1 MSAMH
6 GRGAE
11 RLLGV
16 AGSPH
21 LLLVED
27 DPGDAFLFEELLT
40 EAQPG
45 VRITVAATLA
55 EALDALRPEIQCV
68 IVDLALP
75 DARGLDALRQVRGH
89 APDTAVLVLT
99 GLADAHVG
107 VEAVAAGAQD
117 YLVKQ
122 DVDGALLTRAISYAI
137 ERKRA
142 DESERQLVEAR
153 ALSRENARL
162 ERGLLPVPIL
172 TDTTLRH
179 HTRYRPGAPADA
191 GGTAPAG
198 GRAGPASGR
207 PGRGRAL
214 LGGDFHDT
222 VETADGAVHVVI
234 GDVSGHGADEA
245 SLGVR
250 LRMAWRT
257 LVLAGHT
264 GERLLDT
271 LDAVLQHERWGEEI
285 FTTVC
290 TLTIAPDRRTARL
303 HRAGHPPPL
312 IFGPG
317 GVRAVPDEPRGPAL
331 GLIPGVAWPA
341 LDLELGDSWGL
352 LLYTDGLIE
361 GFAGADGEHLDLS
374 GLLELATAAHDDGK
388 RGETLVDGLIAEAER
403 LNGDALTDDLAVL
416 LLSRGDG

>member
-1 MSAMH
+1 MTAMH
-6 GRGAE
+6 SRGAE

-27 DPGDAFLFEELLT
+27 DPGDAFLFEELLA

-45 VRITVAATLA
+45 VRITVATTLA
-55 EALDALRPEIQCV
+55 EALDALRFDIQCV
-68 IVDLALP
+68 IVDLSLP
-75 DARGLDALRQVRGH
+75 DAQGLDALHQMHAH
-89 APDTAVLVLT
+89 APSIAVLVLT

-172 TDTTLRH
+172 NDTTLRH
-179 HTRYRPGAPADA
+179 HTRYRPGRD
-191 GGTAPAG
+191 
-198 GRAGPASGR
+198 
-207 PGRGRAL
+207 RAL

-222 VETADGAVHVVI
+222 VETEDGTVHVVI

-264 GERLLDT
+264 GPRLLDT

-290 TLTIAPDRRTARL
+290 TVTIAPDRRSARM
-303 HRAGHPPPL
+303 HRAGHPRPL
-312 IFGPG
+312 FFGPD
-317 GVRAVPDEPRGPAL
+317 GVEAVPDEPRGPAL
-331 GLIPGVAWPA
+331 GLIPGVDWPA
-341 LDLELGDSWGL
+341 IDLELGDSWGL

-361 GFAGADGEHLDLS
+361 GYAGEAGGYLDLS
-374 GLLELATAAHDDGK
+374 GLMELTKIAYRDGR
-388 RGETLVDGLIAEAER
+388 RGDVLIDGLIAEAER
-403 LNGDALTDDLAVL
+403 LNGDVLSDDLAVL
-416 LLSRGDG
+416 LLSQGDG

>member
-1 MSAMH
+1 MAAVHS
-6 GRGAE
+6 RGAE
-11 RLLGV
+11 RLLGM

-45 VRITVAATLA
+45 LRITVAATLR
-55 EALDALRPEIQCV
+55 EALAALRPEIQCV
-68 IVDLALP
+68 IVDLSLP
-75 DARGLDALRQVRGH
+75 DAQGLDALHQVRTH
-89 APDTAVLVLT
+89 APTTAVLVLT

-107 VEAVAAGAQD
+107 VAAVAAGAQD

-137 ERKRA
+137 ERQRA

-153 ALSRENARL
+153 AVSRENARL

-172 TDTTLRH
+172 HDRELRH
-179 HTRYRPGAPADA
+179 HTRYRPGRD
-191 GGTAPAG
+191 
-198 GRAGPASGR
+198 
-207 PGRGRAL
+207 RAL

-222 VETADGAVHVVI
+222 VQTEDGAVHVVI

-264 GERLLDT
+264 GPQILAT
-271 LDAVLQHERWGEEI
+271 LDAVLQHERWAEEI

-290 TLTIAPDRRTARL
+290 MLTIAPDRRTAKVYL
-303 HRAGHPPPL
+303 AGHPRPL
-312 IFGPG
+312 FFGPG
-317 GVRAVPDEPRGPAL
+317 GVEAIPDEPRGPAL
-331 GLIPGVAWPA
+331 GLLPGVAWPA
-341 LDLELGDSWGL
+341 VDLELGDSWGL

-361 GFAGADGEHLDLS
+361 GHAGDDGQHLDLS
-374 GLLELATAAHDDGK
+374 GLVELTKIAHGDGQ
-388 RGETLVDGLIAEAER
+388 RGDVLIDGLIAEAER
-403 LNGDALTDDLAVL
+403 LNGGVLSDDLAVL
-416 LLSRGDG
+416 LLSRGED

>member
-1 MSAMH
+1 MTAMH
-6 GRGAE
+6 SRGAE

-27 DPGDAFLFEELLT
+27 DPGDAFLFEELLA

-45 VRITVAATLA
+45 VRITVATTLA
-55 EALDALRPEIQCV
+55 EALDALRPDIQCV
-68 IVDLALP
+68 IVDLSLP
-75 DARGLDALRQVRGH
+75 DAQGLDALHRMHAH
-89 APDTAVLVLT
+89 APSIAVLVLT

-172 TDTTLRH
+172 NDTTLRH
-179 HTRYRPGAPADA
+179 HTRYRPGRD
-191 GGTAPAG
+191 
-198 GRAGPASGR
+198 
-207 PGRGRAL
+207 RAL

-222 VETADGAVHVVI
+222 VETDDGVVHVVI

-264 GERLLDT
+264 GPRLLGT
-271 LDAVLQHERWGEEI
+271 LDAVLQHERWGDEI

-290 TLTIAPDRRTARL
+290 TLTIAPDRRSARL
-303 HRAGHPPPL
+303 HRAGHPRPL
-312 IFGPG
+312 FFGPG
-317 GVRAVPDEPRGPAL
+317 GVEAVPDEPRGPAL
-331 GLIPGVAWPA
+331 GLIPGVDWPA
-341 LDLELGDSWGL
+341 LDLDLGDSWGL

-361 GFAGADGEHLDLS
+361 GYAGDAGGYLDLA
-374 GLLELATAAHDDGK
+374 GLIDLAKIAHGDGQ
-388 RGETLVDGLIAEAER
+388 RGDVLVDGLIAEAER
-403 LNGDALTDDLAVL
+403 LNGDVLSDDLAVL
-416 LLSRGDG
+416 LLSRGDD

>member
-1 MSAMH
+1 MAAMH
-6 GRGAE
+6 SRGAE

-45 VRITVAATLA
+45 IRITVATTLR

-68 IVDLALP
+68 IVDLSLP
-75 DARGLDALRQVRGH
+75 DADGLDALHQVRSH
-89 APDTAVLVLT
+89 APTTAVLVLT

-137 ERKRA
+137 ERQRA

-172 TDTTLRH
+172 HDAALRYH
-179 HTRYRPGAPADA
+179 ARYRPGRD
-191 GGTAPAG
+191 
-198 GRAGPASGR
+198 
-207 PGRGRAL
+207 RAL

-222 VETADGAVHVVI
+222 VETGDGAVHVII

-264 GERLLDT
+264 GPRLLDT
-271 LDAVLQHERWGEEI
+271 LDAVLQHERWAEEI
-285 FTTVC
+285 FTTLC
-290 TLTIAPDRRTARL
+290 MLTISPDRRAARMY
-303 HRAGHPPPL
+303 RAGHPPPL
-312 IFGPG
+312 IFRPG
-317 GVRAVPDEPRGPAL
+317 GVAAVPDEPRGPAL
-331 GLIPGVAWPA
+331 GLIPGVEWPA
-341 LDLELGDSWGL
+341 LDLDLGESWAL

-361 GFAGADGEHLDLS
+361 GHDGDGYLDLS
-374 GLLELATAAHDDGK
+374 GLVELAEHAHGEGQ
-388 RGETLVDGLIAEAER
+388 RGDVLIDGLIAEAER
-403 LNGDALTDDLAVL
+403 LNGDVLSDDLAVL
-416 LLSRGDG
+416 LLSRGDGA

>member
-1 MSAMH
+1 MAAMNS
-6 GRGAE
+6 RGAE

-45 VRITVAATLA
+45 LRITVATTLA
-55 EALDALRPEIQCV
+55 EALTALRADIQCV
-68 IVDLALP
+68 IVDLSLP
-75 DARGLDALRQVRGH
+75 DAQGLDALHQMRRH
-89 APDTAVLVLT
+89 APATAVLVLT

-107 VEAVAAGAQD
+107 VAAVAAGAQD

-142 DESERQLVEAR
+142 DETERQLVEAR
-153 ALSRENARL
+153 ALSQENARL

-172 TDTTLRH
+172 HDRTLGH
-179 HTRYRPGAPADA
+179 HTRYRPG
-191 GGTAPAG
+191 
-198 GRAGPASGR
+198 RY
-207 PGRGRAL
+207 RAL

-222 VETADGAVHVVI
+222 VETADGTVHAVI

-264 GERLLDT
+264 APRLLST
-271 LDAVLQHERWGEEI
+271 LDAVLRHERWSDEI

-290 TLTIAPDRRTARL
+290 MATIAPDRRSARL
-303 HRAGHPPPL
+303 YRAGHPRPL
-312 IFGPG
+312 FFGPD
-317 GVRAVPDEPRGPAL
+317 GVDPVPDEPRGPAL
-331 GLIPGVAWPA
+331 GLFPVVDWPA

-352 LLYTDGLIE
+352 MLYTDGLIE
-361 GFAGADGEHLDLS
+361 GQAGAPGDYLDLA
-374 GLLELATAAHDDGK
+374 GLIELARPAHAAGR
-388 RGETLVDGLIAEAER
+388 RGDALVDGLIAEAER
-403 LNGDALTDDLAVL
+403 LNGDVLADDLAVL
-416 LLSRGDG
+416 LLTREDDR

>member
-1 MSAMH
+1 MTAMH
-6 GRGAE
+6 SRGAE

-27 DPGDAFLFEELLT
+27 DPGDAFLFEELLA

-45 VRITVAATLA
+45 VRITVATTLA

-68 IVDLALP
+68 IVDLSLP
-75 DARGLDALRQVRGH
+75 DANGLDALRQVRGH
-89 APDTAVLVLT
+89 APATAVLVLT
-99 GLADAHVG
+99 GLADEHVG

-179 HTRYRPGAPADA
+179 HTRYRPGRD
-191 GGTAPAG
+191 
-198 GRAGPASGR
+198 
-207 PGRGRAL
+207 RAL

-264 GERLLDT
+264 GDRLLDT

-290 TLTIAPDRRTARL
+290 MLTIAPDRRTARL
-303 HRAGHPPPL
+303 HRAGHPRPL
-312 IFGPG
+312 FFGPD
-317 GVRAVPDEPRGPAL
+317 GVTAVPDEPRGPAL
-331 GLIPGVAWPA
+331 GLLGLIPGVEWPA
-341 LDLELGDSWGL
+341 IDLELGDSWSL

-361 GFAGADGEHLDLS
+361 GLAGDGGGHLDLA
-374 GLLELATAAHDDGK
+374 GLVELATAAHGDGR
-388 RGETLVDGLIAEAER
+388 RGDVLVDGLIAEAER
-403 LNGDALTDDLAVL
+403 LNGGVLSDDLAVL

>member
-1 MSAMH
+1 MTAIHS
-6 GRGAE
+6 RGAE
-11 RLLGV
+11 RLLTV

-27 DPGDAFLFEELLT
+27 DPGDAFLFEDLLT
-40 EAQPG
+40 EAQPEI
-45 VRITVAATLA
+45 RITVARTIA
-55 EALDALRPEIQCV
+55 EALTALHPGIQCV
-68 IVDLALP
+68 IVDLSLP
-75 DARGLDALRQVRGH
+75 DAQGLDALRQVLTA
-89 APDTAVLVLT
+89 APGTAVLVLT

-107 VEAVAAGAQD
+107 VAAVAAGAQD

-137 ERKRA
+137 ARKRA

-172 TDTTLRH
+172 ADTGVLHRA
-179 HTRYRPGAPADA
+179 RYRPGRD
-191 GGTAPAG
+191 
-198 GRAGPASGR
+198 
-207 PGRGRAL
+207 RAL

-222 VETADGAVHVVI
+222 VQTPDGAVHGVI

-264 GERLLDT
+264 GQRLLET
-271 LDAVLQHERWGEEI
+271 LDAVLEHERWSEEI

-290 TLTIAPDRRTARL
+290 MFTLAPDRRSVRL
-303 HRAGHPPPL
+303 HRAGHPEPL
-312 IFGPG
+312 LFGPD
-317 GVRAVPDEPRGPAL
+317 GVRTVPDEPRGPAL
-331 GLIPGVAWPA
+331 GLFPGARWPA
-341 LDLELGDSWGL
+341 VDLELGEEWAL
-352 LLYTDGLIE
+352 MLYTDGLIE
-361 GFAGADGEHLDLS
+361 GGVGDGPDRLDLA
-374 GLLELATAAHDDGK
+374 GLLALARAAHA
-388 RGETLVDGLIAEAER
+388 RGERDDALLDGLIAEAER
-403 LNGDALTDDLAVL
+403 LNGDVLSDDLAIL
-416 LLSRGDG
+416 LVGRGRP

>member
-1 MSAMH
+1 MAAMH
-6 GRGAE
+6 SRGAE

-27 DPGDAFLFEELLT
+27 DPADALLFEELLT

-45 VRITVAATLA
+45 LRITVATTLA
-55 EALDALRPEIQCV
+55 EALAALRADISCV
-68 IVDLALP
+68 VVDLSLP
-75 DARGLDALRQVRGH
+75 DAHGLDALHQMRAH
-89 APDTAVLVLT
+89 APATAVLVLT

-107 VEAVAAGAQD
+107 VAAVAAGAQD

-172 TDTTLRH
+172 HDTALRH
-179 HTRYRPGAPADA
+179 HTRYRPGRD
-191 GGTAPAG
+191 
-198 GRAGPASGR
+198 
-207 PGRGRAL
+207 RAL

-222 VETADGAVHVVI
+222 VEAGDGTVHLVI

-264 GERLLDT
+264 GPRLLDT
-271 LDAVLQHERWGEEI
+271 LDAVLQHERWSDEI

-290 TLTIAPDRRTARL
+290 MLTIAPDRRTARM
-303 HRAGHPPPL
+303 HRAGHPRPL
-312 IFGPG
+312 FFGPG
-317 GVRAVPDEPRGPAL
+317 RVEPVPDQPHGPAL
-331 GLIPGVAWPA
+331 GLFPGGVDWPA
-341 LDLELGDSWGL
+341 ADLELGDSWGL

-361 GFAGADGEHLDLS
+361 GYAGDDGGHLDLS
-374 GLLELATAAHDDGK
+374 GLVQLAKQAHADGR
-388 RGETLVDGLIAEAER
+388 RGDVLVDGLIAEAER
-403 LNGDALTDDLAVL
+403 LNGDVLADDLAVL

>member
-1 MSAMH
+1 MH
-6 GRGAE
+6 SRGAE

-27 DPGDAFLFEELLT
+27 DPGDAFLFEELLA

-45 VRITVAATLA
+45 IRITVATTLR

-68 IVDLALP
+68 IVDLSLP
-75 DARGLDALRQVRGH
+75 DAQGLDALHQVRTH
-89 APDTAVLVLT
+89 APATAVLVLT

-107 VEAVAAGAQD
+107 VAAVAAGAQD

-172 TDTTLRH
+172 HDGTLRH
-179 HTRYRPGAPADA
+179 HTRYRPGRD
-191 GGTAPAG
+191 
-198 GRAGPASGR
+198 
-207 PGRGRAL
+207 RAL

-264 GERLLDT
+264 GPRLLDT
-271 LDAVLQHERWGEEI
+271 LDAVLQHERWAEEI
-285 FTTVC
+285 FTTLC
-290 TLTIAPDRRTARL
+290 MLTIAPDRRGARVY
-303 HRAGHPPPL
+303 RAGHPPPL
-312 IFGPG
+312 LFGPG
-317 GVRAVPDEPRGPAL
+317 GVATVPDEPRGPAL
-331 GLIPGVAWPA
+331 GLIPGVEWPA
-341 LDLELGDSWGL
+341 LDLELGESWTF

-361 GFAGADGEHLDLS
+361 GHDGDGYLDLS
-374 GLLELATAAHDDGK
+374 GLVELAKLAHGEGQ
-388 RGETLVDGLIAEAER
+388 RGDVLIDGLIAEAER
-403 LNGDALTDDLAVL
+403 LNGGVLSDDLAVL
-416 LLSRGDG
+416 LLSRGDD

>member
-1 MSAMH
+1 MAAMH
-6 GRGAE
+6 SRGAE

-45 VRITVAATLA
+45 LRITVATTLR
-55 EALDALRPEIQCV
+55 EAVDALRPEIQCV
-68 IVDLALP
+68 IVDLSLP
-75 DARGLDALRQVRGH
+75 DAQGLDALREVRTH
-89 APDTAVLVLT
+89 APATAVLVLT

-172 TDTTLRH
+172 NDGTLRH
-179 HTRYRPGAPADA
+179 HTRYRPGRD
-191 GGTAPAG
+191 
-198 GRAGPASGR
+198 
-207 PGRGRAL
+207 RAL

-222 VETADGAVHVVI
+222 VETADGSVHAVI

-257 LVLAGHT
+257 LVLSGHT
-264 GERLLDT
+264 GGRLLDT
-271 LDAVLQHERWGEEI
+271 LDTVLQHERWAEEI

-290 TLTIAPDRRTARL
+290 MVTIAPDRRSARVYQ
-303 HRAGHPPPL
+303 AGHPRPL
-312 IFGPG
+312 FFTPG
-317 GVRAVPDEPRGPAL
+317 GVEPLPDEPRGPAL
-331 GLIPGVAWPA
+331 GLLPGADWPA
-341 LDLELGDSWGL
+341 VDLELGDSWGL
-352 LLYTDGLIE
+352 MLYTDGLIE
-361 GFAGADGEHLDLS
+361 GRAGDGGYLDLP
-374 GLLELATAAHDDGK
+374 GLMELAKIAHGDGR
-388 RGETLVDGLIAEAER
+388 RGDVLIDGLIAEAER
-403 LNGDALTDDLAVL
+403 LNGGILSDDLAVL

>member
-1 MSAMH
+1 MAAMH
-6 GRGAE
+6 SRGAE

-27 DPGDAFLFEELLT
+27 DPGDAFLFEELLA

-45 VRITVAATLA
+45 IRITVATTLR

-68 IVDLALP
+68 IVDLSLP
-75 DARGLDALRQVRGH
+75 DAQGLDALHQVRTH
-89 APDTAVLVLT
+89 APATAVLVLT

-107 VEAVAAGAQD
+107 VAAVAAGAQD

-172 TDTTLRH
+172 HDRTLRH
-179 HTRYRPGAPADA
+179 HTRYRPGRD
-191 GGTAPAG
+191 
-198 GRAGPASGR
+198 
-207 PGRGRAL
+207 RAL

-264 GERLLDT
+264 GPRLLDT
-271 LDAVLQHERWGEEI
+271 LDAVLQHERWAEEI
-285 FTTVC
+285 FTTLC
-290 TLTIAPDRRTARL
+290 MLTIAPDRRGARVY
-303 HRAGHPPPL
+303 RAGHPTPL
-312 IFGPG
+312 LFGPG
-317 GVRAVPDEPRGPAL
+317 GVATVPDEPRGPAL
-331 GLIPGVAWPA
+331 GLIPGVEWPA
-341 LDLELGDSWGL
+341 LDLDLGESWTL

-361 GFAGADGEHLDLS
+361 GHDGDGYLDLS
-374 GLLELATAAHDDGK
+374 GLVELAKLAHAEGQ
-388 RGETLVDGLIAEAER
+388 RGDVLIDGLIAEAER
-403 LNGDALTDDLAVL
+403 LNGGVLSDDLAVL

>member
-1 MSAMH
+1 MH
-6 GRGAE
+6 SRGAE

-45 VRITVAATLA
+45 VRITVATTLA
-55 EALDALRPEIQCV
+55 EALEALRPEIRCV

-75 DARGLDALRQVRGH
+75 DAEGLDALRQVRGH
-89 APDTAVLVLT
+89 SPDAAVLVLT
-99 GLADAHVG
+99 GLADEHLG

-179 HTRYRPGAPADA
+179 HTRYRPGRD
-191 GGTAPAG
+191 
-198 GRAGPASGR
+198 
-207 PGRGRAL
+207 RAL

-222 VETADGAVHVVI
+222 VETADGAVHLVI

-264 GERLLDT
+264 GDRLLDT

-290 TLTIAPDRRTARL
+290 MLTIAPDRRTARL
-303 HRAGHPPPL
+303 YRAGHPRPL
-312 IFGPG
+312 FFGPD
-317 GVRAVPDEPRGPAL
+317 GVAAVPEEPRGPAL
-331 GLIPGVAWPA
+331 GLIGLIPGVEWPA
-341 LDLELGDSWGL
+341 VDLELGDSWSL

-361 GFAGADGEHLDLS
+361 GFAGDGGGYLDLS
-374 GLLELATAAHDDGK
+374 GLVELATAAHGDGR
-388 RGETLVDGLIAEAER
+388 RGDELVDGLIAEAER
-403 LNGDALTDDLAVL
+403 LNGDVLSDDLAVL

>member
-1 MSAMH
+1 MAAMH
-6 GRGAE
+6 SRGAE

-27 DPGDAFLFEELLT
+27 DPGDAFLFEELLA

-45 VRITVAATLA
+45 IRITVATTLR

-68 IVDLALP
+68 IVDLSLP
-75 DARGLDALRQVRGH
+75 DAQGLDALHQVRTH
-89 APDTAVLVLT
+89 APATAVLVLT

-107 VEAVAAGAQD
+107 VAAVAAGAQD

-172 TDTTLRH
+172 GDGSLRH
-179 HTRYRPGAPADA
+179 LTRYRPGRD
-191 GGTAPAG
+191 
-198 GRAGPASGR
+198 
-207 PGRGRAL
+207 RAL

-222 VETADGAVHVVI
+222 VQSGDGTVHAVI

-264 GERLLDT
+264 GGRLLST
-271 LDAVLQHERWGEEI
+271 LDTVLEHERWGEEI
-285 FTTVC
+285 FTTLC
-290 TLTIAPDRRTARL
+290 MFTIAPDRRSARL
-303 HRAGHPPPL
+303 YRAGHPCPL
-312 IFGPG
+312 LFGPG
-317 GVRAVPDEPRGPAL
+317 GVTPLPDGPHGPAL
-331 GLIPGVAWPA
+331 GLIPGADWPGV
-341 LDLELGDSWGL
+341 DIELGDVWGL
-352 LLYTDGLIE
+352 MLFTDGLIE
-361 GFAGADGEHLDLS
+361 GCVGDGAERLDLE
-374 GLLELATAAHDDGK
+374 GLVELARAAHA
-388 RGETLVDGLIAEAER
+388 RGERGDVLVDGLIAEAER
-403 LNGDALTDDLAVL
+403 LNGDVLSDDLAVL
-416 LLSRGDG
+416 LLSRGDL

>member
-1 MSAMH
+1 MAAMH
-6 GRGAE
+6 SRGAE

-27 DPGDAFLFEELLT
+27 DPGDAFLFEELLA

-45 VRITVAATLA
+45 VRITVATTLR
-55 EALDALRPEIQCV
+55 EALDALRPDIQCV
-68 IVDLALP
+68 IVDLSLP
-75 DARGLDALRQVRGH
+75 DAQGLDALHQMRAH
-89 APDTAVLVLT
+89 APTTAVLVLT

-137 ERKRA
+137 ERQRA

-172 TDTTLRH
+172 HDGTLRH
-179 HTRYRPGAPADA
+179 HTRYRPGRD
-191 GGTAPAG
+191 
-198 GRAGPASGR
+198 
-207 PGRGRAL
+207 RAL

-222 VETADGAVHVVI
+222 VETEDGAVHVVI

-257 LVLAGHT
+257 LVLAGNT
-264 GERLLDT
+264 GPGLLDT
-271 LDAVLQHERWGEEI
+271 LDAVLQHERWAEEI
-285 FTTVC
+285 FTTLC
-290 TLTIAPDRRTARL
+290 MLTIAPDRRGARL
-303 HRAGHPPPL
+303 YRAGHPPPL
-312 IFGPG
+312 LFGPG
-317 GVRAVPDEPRGPAL
+317 GVAAVPDEPRGPAL
-331 GLIPGVAWPA
+331 GLIPGVDWPA
-341 LDLELGDSWGL
+341 LDLDLGESWTL

-361 GFAGADGEHLDLS
+361 GHDGDGYLDLS
-374 GLLELATAAHDDGK
+374 GLVELAKIAHGDGR
-388 RGETLVDGLIAEAER
+388 RGDELIDGLIAEAER
-403 LNGDALTDDLAVL
+403 LNGDVLSDDLAVL

>member
-1 MSAMH
+1 MTAMH
-6 GRGAE
+6 SRGAE

-27 DPGDAFLFEELLT
+27 DPGDAFLFEELLS
-40 EAQPG
+40 EAQPD
-45 VRITVAATLA
+45 VRITVATTLA
-55 EALDALRPEIQCV
+55 EALDALRPDIQCV

-75 DARGLDALRQVRGH
+75 DAQGLDALRQVRGH

-172 TDTTLRH
+172 NDTTLRH
-179 HTRYRPGAPADA
+179 HTRYRPG
-191 GGTAPAG
+191 
-198 GRAGPASGR
+198 RY
-207 PGRGRAL
+207 RAL

-222 VETADGAVHVVI
+222 VETSDGAVHVVI

-257 LVLAGHT
+257 LILAGHT

-271 LDAVLQHERWGEEI
+271 LDAVLQHERWAEEI

-290 TLTIAPDRRTARL
+290 MLTIAPDRRTARL
-303 HRAGHPPPL
+303 HRAGHPRPL
-312 IFGPG
+312 FFGPD
-317 GVRAVPDEPRGPAL
+317 GVVAVPDEPRGPAL
-331 GLIPGVAWPA
+331 GLIPSVQWPF

-361 GFAGADGEHLDLS
+361 GHVGDGYLDLS
-374 GLLELATAAHDDGK
+374 GLMELATTAHGAGQ
-388 RGETLVDGLIAEAER
+388 RGDVLVDGLIAEAER
-403 LNGDALTDDLAVL
+403 LNGDVLSDDLAVL

>member
-1 MSAMH
+1 
-6 GRGAE
+6 
-11 RLLGV
+11 
-16 AGSPH
+16 
-21 LLLVED
+21 
-27 DPGDAFLFEELLT
+27 
-40 EAQPG
+40 
-45 VRITVAATLA
+45 
-55 EALDALRPEIQCV
+55 IQCI
-68 IVDLALP
+68 IVDLSLP
-75 DARGLDALRQVRGH
+75 DADGLDALHQMHAH
-89 APDTAVLVLT
+89 APSIAVLVLT

-172 TDTTLRH
+172 RDTTLRH
-179 HTRYRPGAPADA
+179 HTRYRPGRD
-191 GGTAPAG
+191 
-198 GRAGPASGR
+198 
-207 PGRGRAL
+207 RAL

-222 VETADGAVHVVI
+222 VETGDGAVHAVI

-264 GERLLDT
+264 GPQVLDT
-271 LDAVLQHERWGEEI
+271 LDAVLQHERWGDEI

-290 TLTIAPDRRTARL
+290 MVTIAPDRRSARL
-303 HRAGHPPPL
+303 HRAGHPRPL
-312 IFGPG
+312 FFGPD
-317 GVRAVPDEPRGPAL
+317 GVEAVPDEPRGPAL
-331 GLIPGVAWPA
+331 GLIPGVEWPA
-341 LDLELGDSWGL
+341 FDLELGDSWGL
-352 LLYTDGLIE
+352 MLYTDGLIE
-361 GFAGADGEHLDLS
+361 GYDGGGYLDLS
-374 GLLELATAAHDDGK
+374 GLAELAKVAHG
-388 RGETLVDGLIAEAER
+388 
-403 LNGDALTDDLAVL
+403 
-416 LLSRGDG
+416 

>member
-1 MSAMH
+1 MTAMH

-16 AGSPH
+16 AASPH

-27 DPGDAFLFEELLT
+27 DPADAILFEDLLT
-40 EAQPG
+40 EAQPD
-45 VRITVAATLA
+45 VRITVATTLR
-55 EALDALRPEIQCV
+55 EALGALRPEIQCV
-68 IVDLALP
+68 IVDLSLP
-75 DARGLDALRQVRGH
+75 DAHGLDALRQVLAH
-89 APDTAVLVLT
+89 APGTAVLVLT

-122 DVDGALLTRAISYAI
+122 DIDSALLTRAISYAI

-172 TDTTLRH
+172 PDDTLRH
-179 HTRYRPGAPADA
+179 HARYRPG
-191 GGTAPAG
+191 
-198 GRAGPASGR
+198 RY
-207 PGRGRAL
+207 RAL

-222 VETADGAVHVVI
+222 VQTADGAVHAVI

-271 LDAVLQHERWGEEI
+271 LDAVLQHERWGDEI

-290 TLTIAPDRRTARL
+290 MLTIAPDRRSARL
-303 HRAGHPPPL
+303 HRAGHPRPL
-312 IFGPG
+312 LFGPD
-317 GVRAVPDEPRGPAL
+317 GVEPVPDAPRGPAL
-331 GLIPGVAWPA
+331 GLFPGADWPG
-341 LDLELGDSWGL
+341 LELELGDSWGL

-361 GFAGADGEHLDLS
+361 GRAGDEYLDLS
-374 GLLELATAAHDDGK
+374 GLTELARAAHGDGQQ
-388 RGETLVDGLIAEAER
+388 GDILLDGLIAEAER
-403 LNGDALTDDLAVL
+403 LNGGVLSDDMAILM
-416 LLSRGDG
+416 LSRDEP

>member
-1 MSAMH
+1 MH
-6 GRGAE
+6 SRGAE

-27 DPGDAFLFEELLT
+27 DPGDAFLFEELLA

-45 VRITVAATLA
+45 VRITVATTLA
-55 EALDALRPEIQCV
+55 EALDALRPDMQCV
-68 IVDLALP
+68 IVDLSLP
-75 DARGLDALRQVRGH
+75 DAQGLDALHQMH
-89 APDTAVLVLT
+89 ARAPSIAVLVLT

-172 TDTTLRH
+172 KDTTLRH
-179 HTRYRPGAPADA
+179 HTRYRPGRD
-191 GGTAPAG
+191 
-198 GRAGPASGR
+198 
-207 PGRGRAL
+207 RAL

-222 VETADGAVHVVI
+222 VETADGTVHVVI

-264 GERLLDT
+264 GPQLLDT

-285 FTTVC
+285 FTTAC
-290 TLTIAPDRRTARL
+290 TVTIAPDRRTARM
-303 HRAGHPPPL
+303 HRAGHPRPL
-312 IFGPG
+312 FFGPS
-317 GVRAVPDEPRGPAL
+317 GVEAVPDEPRGPAL
-331 GLIPGVAWPA
+331 GLIPGVEWPA
-341 LDLELGDSWGL
+341 IDLDLGDSWGL

-361 GFAGADGEHLDLS
+361 GYAGDAGGYLDLS
-374 GLLELATAAHDDGK
+374 GLMELTKIAYRDGR
-388 RGETLVDGLIAEAER
+388 RGDVLIDGLIAEAER
-403 LNGDALTDDLAVL
+403 LNGDVLSDDLAVL

>member
-1 MSAMH
+1 MAAMH
-6 GRGAE
+6 SRGAE

-45 VRITVAATLA
+45 LRITVATTLR
-55 EALDALRPEIQCV
+55 EAIDALRPEIQCV
-68 IVDLALP
+68 IVDLSLP
-75 DARGLDALRQVRGH
+75 DAQGLDALREVRTH
-89 APDTAVLVLT
+89 APATAVLVLT

-107 VEAVAAGAQD
+107 VAAVAAGAQD

-172 TDTTLRH
+172 NDGTLRH
-179 HTRYRPGAPADA
+179 HTRYRPGRD
-191 GGTAPAG
+191 
-198 GRAGPASGR
+198 
-207 PGRGRAL
+207 RAL

-222 VETADGAVHVVI
+222 VETADGSVHAVI

-257 LVLAGHT
+257 LVLGGHT
-264 GERLLDT
+264 GERLLGT
-271 LDAVLQHERWGEEI
+271 LDTVLQHERWAEEI

-290 TLTIAPDRRTARL
+290 MVTIAPDRRGARVYQ
-303 HRAGHPPPL
+303 AGHPRPL
-312 IFGPG
+312 LFTPG
-317 GVRAVPDEPRGPAL
+317 GVEPLPDEPRGPAL
-331 GLIPGVAWPA
+331 GLLPGADWPA
-341 LDLELGDSWGL
+341 IDLELGDSWGL
-352 LLYTDGLIE
+352 MLYTDGLIE
-361 GFAGADGEHLDLS
+361 GRAGDGGHLDLP
-374 GLLELATAAHDDGK
+374 GLMALAKIAYGDGR
-388 RGETLVDGLIAEAER
+388 RGDVLIGGLVAEAER
-403 LNGDALTDDLAVL
+403 LNGGTLYDDLAVL

>member
-1 MSAMH
+1 MH
-6 GRGAE
+6 SRGAE

-45 VRITVAATLA
+45 IRITVATTLR

-68 IVDLALP
+68 IVDLSLP
-75 DARGLDALRQVRGH
+75 DAQGLDALHQVRTH
-89 APDTAVLVLT
+89 APATAVLVLT

-107 VEAVAAGAQD
+107 VAAVAAGAQD

-172 TDTTLRH
+172 HDGTLRH
-179 HTRYRPGAPADA
+179 HTRYRPGRD
-191 GGTAPAG
+191 
-198 GRAGPASGR
+198 
-207 PGRGRAL
+207 RAL

-222 VETADGAVHVVI
+222 VETADGAVHAVI

-264 GERLLDT
+264 GPRLLDT
-271 LDAVLQHERWGEEI
+271 LDAVLQHERWAEEI
-285 FTTVC
+285 FTTLC
-290 TLTIAPDRRTARL
+290 MLTIAPDRRAARVY
-303 HRAGHPPPL
+303 RAGHPAPL
-312 IFGPG
+312 LFGPG
-317 GVRAVPDEPRGPAL
+317 GVATVPDEPRGPAL
-331 GLIPGVAWPA
+331 GLIPGVEWPA
-341 LDLELGDSWGL
+341 LDLDLGESWTL

-361 GFAGADGEHLDLS
+361 GHDGDGYLDLS
-374 GLLELATAAHDDGK
+374 GLVELAKLAHGEGQ
-388 RGETLVDGLIAEAER
+388 RGDVLIDGLIAEAER
-403 LNGDALTDDLAVL
+403 LNGGVLSDDLAVL
-416 LLSRGDG
+416 LLSRGEG

>member
-1 MSAMH
+1 MTAIHS
-6 GRGAE
+6 RGAE

-40 EAQPG
+40 EVQPDIQ
-45 VRITVAATLA
+45 ITVARTLA
-55 EALDALRPEIQCV
+55 EALEALRSDVQCV
-68 IVDLALP
+68 IVDLSLP
-75 DARGLDALRQVRGH
+75 DAEGLDALRQVLTH

-107 VEAVAAGAQD
+107 VAAVAAGAQD

-172 TDTTLRH
+172 NDAVLRH
-179 HTRYRPGAPADA
+179 CARYRPG
-191 GGTAPAG
+191 
-198 GRAGPASGR
+198 RA
-207 PGRGRAL
+207 RAL

-222 VETADGAVHVVI
+222 VETSDGTVHMVI

-264 GERLLDT
+264 GQRLMETLDT
-271 LDAVLQHERWGEEI
+271 VLQHERWAEEI
-285 FTTVC
+285 FTTLC
-290 TLTIAPDRRTARL
+290 MFTIAPDRRSARL
-303 HRAGHPPPL
+303 HRAGHPAPL
-312 IFGPG
+312 VFRPD
-317 GVRAVPDEPRGPAL
+317 GVRPAPEEPHGPAL
-331 GLIPGVAWPA
+331 GLFPGGQWPGVD
-341 LDLELGDSWGL
+341 LDLGDDWAL
-352 LLYTDGLIE
+352 MLYTDGLIE
-361 GFAGADGEHLDLS
+361 GCVGESGERLDLE
-374 GLLELATAAHDDGK
+374 GLLELARAAHA
-388 RGETLVDGLIAEAER
+388 RGERGDTLVDGLVAEAER
-403 LNGDALTDDLAVL
+403 LNGDVLSDDLAIL
-416 LLSRGDG
+416 MLGRGEA

>member
-1 MSAMH
+1 MAAMNS
-6 GRGAE
+6 RGAE

-27 DPGDAFLFEELLT
+27 DPGDAFLFEELLA

-45 VRITVAATLA
+45 VRITVATTLA
-55 EALDALRPEIQCV
+55 EAVAALRPDIQCV
-68 IVDLALP
+68 IVDLSLP
-75 DARGLDALRQVRGH
+75 DARGLDALHEVRAH
-89 APDTAVLVLT
+89 APATAVLVLT

-107 VEAVAAGAQD
+107 VAAVAAGAQD

-122 DVDGALLTRAISYAI
+122 DVDSALLTRAISYAI

-172 TDTTLRH
+172 HDLSLRH
-179 HTRYRPGAPADA
+179 HARYRPGRD
-191 GGTAPAG
+191 
-198 GRAGPASGR
+198 
-207 PGRGRAL
+207 RAL

-264 GERLLDT
+264 GPRLLDT
-271 LDAVLQHERWGEEI
+271 LDAVLEHERWGEEI

-290 TLTIAPDRRTARL
+290 MLTIAPDRRTARL
-303 HRAGHPPPL
+303 HRAGHPRPL
-312 IFGPG
+312 FFGPA
-317 GVRAVPDEPRGPAL
+317 GVEAIPDEPHGPAL
-331 GLIPGVAWPA
+331 GLIPGAGWPA
-341 LDLELGDSWGL
+341 VDLELGDSWGL

-361 GFAGADGEHLDLS
+361 GYAGDDGEHLDLS
-374 GLLELATAAHDDGK
+374 GLMRLAETAHGTGQ
-388 RGETLVDGLIAEAER
+388 RGDVLVDGLIAEAER
-403 LNGDALTDDLAVL
+403 LNGDVLSDDLAVL

>member
-1 MSAMH
+1 MAAMNS
-6 GRGAE
+6 RGAE

-27 DPGDAFLFEELLT
+27 DPGDAFLFEELLA

-45 VRITVAATLA
+45 VRITVATTLA
-55 EALDALRPEIQCV
+55 EAVAALRPDIQCV
-68 IVDLALP
+68 IVDLSLP
-75 DARGLDALRQVRGH
+75 DARGLDALHEVRAH
-89 APDTAVLVLT
+89 APATAVLVLT

-107 VEAVAAGAQD
+107 VAAVAAGAQD

-122 DVDGALLTRAISYAI
+122 DVDSALLTRAISYAI

-172 TDTTLRH
+172 HDRSLRH
-179 HTRYRPGAPADA
+179 HARYRPGRD
-191 GGTAPAG
+191 
-198 GRAGPASGR
+198 
-207 PGRGRAL
+207 RAL

-264 GERLLDT
+264 GPRLLDT
-271 LDAVLQHERWGEEI
+271 LDAVLEHERWGEEI

-290 TLTIAPDRRTARL
+290 MLTIAPDRRTARL
-303 HRAGHPPPL
+303 HRAGHPRPL
-312 IFGPG
+312 FFGPA
-317 GVRAVPDEPRGPAL
+317 GVEAIPDEPHGPAL
-331 GLIPGVAWPA
+331 GLIPGAGWPA
-341 LDLELGDSWGL
+341 VDLELGDSWGL

-361 GFAGADGEHLDLS
+361 GYTGDDGEHLDLS
-374 GLLELATAAHDDGK
+374 GLMRLAKTAHGTGQ
-388 RGETLVDGLIAEAER
+388 RGDVLVDGLIAEAER
-403 LNGDALTDDLAVL
+403 LNGDVLSDDLAVL

>member
-1 MSAMH
+1 MAAMPS
-6 GRGAE
+6 RGAE

-27 DPGDAFLFEELLT
+27 DPGDAFLFEDLLT

-45 VRITVAATLA
+45 LRITVAATLT
-55 EALDALRPEIQCV
+55 EALAALRPDIQCV
-68 IVDLALP
+68 IVDLSLP
-75 DARGLDALRQVRGH
+75 DAQGLDALHQVREH
-89 APDTAVLVLT
+89 APTTAVLVLT

-107 VEAVAAGAQD
+107 VAAVAAGAQD

-172 TDTTLRH
+172 HDRALRH
-179 HTRYRPGAPADA
+179 HTRYRPGRD
-191 GGTAPAG
+191 
-198 GRAGPASGR
+198 
-207 PGRGRAL
+207 RAL

-222 VETADGAVHVVI
+222 VETADGAVHAVI

-264 GERLLDT
+264 GPRLLDT
-271 LDAVLQHERWGEEI
+271 LDAVLQHERWGDEI
-285 FTTVC
+285 FTTLCMV
-290 TLTIAPDRRTARL
+290 TIAPDRRTARV
-303 HRAGHPPPL
+303 HRAGHPCPL
-312 IFGPG
+312 FFSPG
-317 GVRAVPDEPRGPAL
+317 GVEALPDEPRGPAL
-331 GLIPGVAWPA
+331 GLLPGARWPA
-341 LDLELGDSWGL
+341 ADLELGDEWGL

-361 GFAGADGEHLDLS
+361 GSAGEGGGHLDLA
-374 GLLELATAAHDDGK
+374 GLLHLARTAHEEGR
-388 RGETLVDGLIAEAER
+388 RGDVLVDGLIAEAER
-403 LNGDALTDDLAVL
+403 LNGDVLSDDLAL
-416 LLSRGDG
+416 LMLSRGDGR

>member
-1 MSAMH
+1 MAAMH
-6 GRGAE
+6 SRGAE

-45 VRITVAATLA
+45 LRITVATTLR

-68 IVDLALP
+68 IVDLSLP
-75 DARGLDALRQVRGH
+75 DAQGLDALHQVRTH
-89 APDTAVLVLT
+89 APATAVLVLT
-99 GLADAHVG
+99 GLADTHVG
-107 VEAVAAGAQD
+107 VAAVAAGAQD

-172 TDTTLRH
+172 HDRTLRH
-179 HTRYRPGAPADA
+179 HTRYRPGRD
-191 GGTAPAG
+191 
-198 GRAGPASGR
+198 
-207 PGRGRAL
+207 RAL

-222 VETADGAVHVVI
+222 VETADGAVHAVI

-264 GERLLDT
+264 GPRLLGT
-271 LDAVLQHERWGEEI
+271 LDAVLQHERWAEEI
-285 FTTVC
+285 FTTLC
-290 TLTIAPDRRTARL
+290 MLTIAPDRRSARVY
-303 HRAGHPPPL
+303 RAGHPPPL
-312 IFGPG
+312 LFGPD
-317 GVRAVPDEPRGPAL
+317 GVAAVPDEPRGPAL
-331 GLIPGVAWPA
+331 GLIPGVEWPA
-341 LDLELGDSWGL
+341 LDLDLGESWTL

-361 GFAGADGEHLDLS
+361 GHDGDGYLDLS
-374 GLLELATAAHDDGK
+374 GLVELAKLAHGGGH
-388 RGETLVDGLIAEAER
+388 RGDVLIDGLIAEAER
-403 LNGDALTDDLAVL
+403 LNGDVLSDDLAVL
-416 LLSRGDG
+416 LLSRGDEG